1 MWSLFLDFI
10 DQVRVNW
17 IIFVNGKFMFCLME
31 KLKRLNYVLKE
42 INKGR
47 LSGVEKKVE
56 KIKVFFVDLY
66 KKI

>member
-10 DQVRVNW
+10 DQVCVNW